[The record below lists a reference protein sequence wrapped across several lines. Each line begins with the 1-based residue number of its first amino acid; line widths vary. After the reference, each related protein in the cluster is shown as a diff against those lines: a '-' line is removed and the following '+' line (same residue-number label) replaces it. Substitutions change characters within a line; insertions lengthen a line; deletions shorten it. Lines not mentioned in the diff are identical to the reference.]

1 MNIIESL
8 KVDFLAKYN
17 SESITNNFNDFFSSV
32 GEKYANKLK
41 SNPND
46 LNQYLEFMT
55 RSSKTLF
62 LRPTTRQ
69 ELIQLI
75 HKLPDKSRV
84 ALTKCQTYF
93 SNILQMK

>member
-32 GEKYANKLK
+32 GEKYTNKLK
-41 SNPND
+41 SNSND

-69 ELIQLI
+69 ELI
-75 HKLPDKSRV
+75 
-84 ALTKCQTYF
+84 
-93 SNILQMK
+93 